1 MIMTAT
7 TLAERENLKA
17 ALRELVQEEPDF
29 LLELLEKAAID
40 KHGMSSIQK
49 AERRKRIEALVKEDF
64 EKYAAVFNALA

>member
-7 TLAERENLKA
+7 TLIERENLKT
-17 ALRELVQEEPDF
+17 ALRELAQEEPDF

-40 KHGMSSIQK
+40 KQGMSPIQK

-64 EKYAAVFNALA
+64 EKYGEVFKALA